1 MSKITKKVISFC
13 LALFM
18 VVTLLP
24 TQSITALAENDKAD
38 SNIIEPVLKDAD
50 DELQELKVYIDSS
63 STDFDNSK
71 YGFDTSKLISNT
83 GFYKVGTAKIGK
95 AELETDLGKGYKPVT
110 EYITN
115 NVLATFTAEGDTN
128 KAAFAS

>member
-38 SNIIEPVLKDAD
+38 SNIIEPVLKAAD
-50 DELQELKVYIDSS
+50 DELQEFKV
-63 STDFDNSK
+63 
-71 YGFDTSKLISNT
+71 
-83 GFYKVGTAKIGK
+83 
-95 AELETDLGKGYKPVT
+95 
-110 EYITN
+110 
-115 NVLATFTAEGDTN
+115 
-128 KAAFAS
+128 